1 MRSARLQSWRIAF
14 SLFTLAFVS
23 LITLG
28 GQAFGANENL
38 LWSFG
43 NGADGTAPSAGL
55 IADKSGNLYGTT
67 YQGGANGEGTVFE
80 LTPSGGW
87 SESLLWSFGSGS
99 ADGQNPYAGLFM
111 DGSGNLYG
119 TTGAG
124 GHYGGG
130 TVFELTPPTT
140 SGGIWSESILWDFGN
155 VNDGDGVEPF
165 AGLIMDK
172 SGNLYGTTG
181 AGGHNAGGTVFELT
195 PPGLNGGTWSESILW
210 NFTDARDT
218 GPYQPEGGLVM
229 DTSGNLYGTT
239 YQGSPFCV
247 LSGIDGT
254 ICGGTVFELTP
265 PTTSDAKW
273 NESTLWNFG
282 NGLDGLEPYAGLIM
296 DKSGNLYGTTYDG
309 GASSSGTVFELTP
322 PTTPPGNWNELV
334 LWNFGG
340 QSDDGVEPY
349 GGLITDA
356 GGNLYG
362 TTYGGGA
369 SSAGTVFEL
378 TPPSSGGN
386 WGESVFWS
394 FGNGT
399 DGVQPKAGL
408 IMDASRN
415 LYGTTIAGGAY
426 GGGTVFEVSNID
438 ATPTPTATPTGT
450 PTATSTPAPT
460 PSPTSSPT
468 AVFTPTPPTPTP
480 PTPTPPT
487 PTATPTPVATPTPTP
502 LPPGP
507 LALALSPRSF
517 AFGNVD
523 YAAAGSATKV
533 RRLTITNPARY
544 KTVAIISSMVG
555 TAGFA
560 ADPACVNATIAPG
573 GKLACNITYA
583 PIGLGGARGTL
594 MINDNVPSGAQTIP
608 LSGAGIQGRL
618 TASPGTLNCGKVPL
632 DTTSATRTVTLRN
645 RTASTFT
652 ITSISS
658 GNPAFVA
665 SQNCLGP
672 LGTATCAI
680 SVTYTPTVTAR
691 VTDTLTIT
699 DARDGITRTVNLIG
713 TAK

>member
-1 MRSARLQSWRIAF
+1 MRSARLQFSRIAF
-14 SLFTLAFVS
+14 SVFTLAFVS

-28 GQAFGANENL
+28 GQAFGATENL
-38 LWSFG
+38 VWSFG
-43 NGADGTAPSAGL
+43 NGTDGSAPSAGL

-87 SESLLWSFGSGS
+87 SESLLWSFGSG

-124 GHYGGG
+124 GVHGGG

-140 SGGIWSESILWDFGN
+140 AAGNWTESILWSFGN
-155 VNDGDGVEPF
+155 INDGVEPY

-181 AGGHNAGGTVFELT
+181 AGGVYGGGTVFALM
-195 PPGLNGGTWSESILW
+195 PPVASGGTWSESILW
-210 NFTDARDT
+210 NFNDNDASGT
-218 GPYQPEGGLVM
+218 GPYQPEGGLLM

-247 LSGIDGT
+247 SSGIDET
-254 ICGGTVFELTP
+254 VCGGTVFELS
-265 PTTSDAKW
+265 PTKAGIWT
-273 NESTLWNFG
+273 ESTLWNFG
-282 NGLDGLEPYAGLIM
+282 DGLDGLEPYAGLII
-296 DKSGNLYGTTYDG
+296 DTSGNLYGTTHDG
-309 GASSSGTVFELTP
+309 GASGSGTVFELTP
-322 PTTPPGNWNELV
+322 PTTPEGNWSELV

-340 QSDDGVEPY
+340 QSDDGVEPF
-349 GGLITDA
+349 GGLFMD
-356 GGNLYG
+356 GSGNLYG
-362 TTYGGGA
+362 TTDGGGA
-369 SSAGTVFEL
+369 SSAGTVFKL
-378 TPPSSGGN
+378 TPPTTSVGN
-386 WGESVFWS
+386 WGESVLWS
-394 FGNGT
+394 FSNGT

-438 ATPTPTATPTGT
+438 ATPTPTPTGT
-450 PTATSTPAPT
+450 PTATSTPALT

-468 AVFTPTPPTPTP
+468 AVLTPTPPTPTP

-487 PTATPTPVATPTPTP
+487 PTATPTPVATPSPTP

-507 LALALSPRSF
+507 AALTLSSRSL

-533 RRLTITNPARY
+533 RRLTITNPAKY
-544 KTVAIISSMVG
+544 KTTAIISSMAG

-560 ADPACVNATIAPG
+560 ADPACVNTTIAPG
-573 GKLACNITYA
+573 RKLVCNITYA
-583 PIGLGGARGTL
+583 PTGLGGASGTL
-594 MINDNVPSGAQTIP
+594 TINDNVPGGPQTIP
-608 LSGAGIQGRL
+608 LSGAGIQGSLIAR
-618 TASPGTLNCGKVPL
+618 PGTLNYGKAPL
-632 DTTSATRTVTLRN
+632 NTTSATRTVTLRN

-699 DARDGITRTVNLIG
+699 DAPDGITRTVNLIG
-713 TAK
+713 TGK